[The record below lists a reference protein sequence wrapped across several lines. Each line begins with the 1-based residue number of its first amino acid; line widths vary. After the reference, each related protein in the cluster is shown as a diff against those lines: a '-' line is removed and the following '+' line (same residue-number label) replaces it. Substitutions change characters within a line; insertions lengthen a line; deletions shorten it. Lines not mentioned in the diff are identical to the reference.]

1 MVNVAVISTDET
13 LSKPIREYFKDHT
26 EDFLPAFPR
35 DYPATLQYLN
45 YELPEICII
54 NCSDQLTNYREIFE
68 EIRKDPW
75 LHYGSVILIHESA
88 NETELLAET
97 HNLNI
102 ITSIRRN
109 SLDFYF
115 PRLLKILAQN
125 RSFLFQRDIQSLLSS
140 YLSGSFILDND
151 PFDLT
156 TYSNLLTNFLYN
168 SNLIST
174 EQKNALHAGIMELLI
189 NAIEHGNCRISYTE
203 KSAWLEQGKDIL
215 ELIREKNKDPETDKK
230 KVHLSYRITPEK
242 SFFTVVDEGDGF
254 DWRSHRTLKGE
265 KGLDEMHG
273 RGILM
278 ANHYL
283 SELTYNDA
291 GNEVSFTMENAQ
303 AKSNLI
309 PQLFTNMEEIEVEDG
324 ETVFEQGE
332 ESSHL
337 YYIVS
342 GTYRVDVNGKTV
354 STLKPD
360 DIFLG
365 EMSFLLNNRRSATVI
380 SVGSGILIRISK
392 EAFINAIKESPHYG
406 LFLARLLAQR
416 LVQLHDLHAQNT

>member
-13 LSKPIREYFKDHT
+13 LTKKVRASFTEYT

-35 DYPATLQYLN
+35 DYSAILQYLN
-45 YELPEICII
+45 YELPELCVI
-54 NCSDQLTNYREIFE
+54 NCNDQLTDYKEIIG

-75 LHYGSVILIHESA
+75 LHYGSVILIHDSM
-88 NETELLAET
+88 NEEELLSET
-97 HNLNI
+97 HDINTIAFLN
-102 ITSIRRN
+102 RV

-115 PRLLKILAQN
+115 PRLLRILAQN

-140 YLSGSFILDND
+140 YVSGSFILDND

-168 SNLIST
+168 SNLISL
-174 EQKNALHAGIMELLI
+174 EQKVALNAGIMELLI
-189 NAIEHGNCRISYTE
+189 NAIEHGNCRISYDE
-203 KSAWLEQGKDIL
+203 KSIWLEEGKDIL
-215 ELIREKNKDPETDKK
+215 ELIREKNKDPETNKK
-230 KVHLSYRITPEK
+230 RVHLSYRITPEA
-242 SFFTVVDEGDGF
+242 SFFTITDEGEGF
-254 DWRSHRTLKGE
+254 DWRSHTTMKGE
-265 KGLDEMHG
+265 EGLDEMHG

-283 SELTYNDA
+283 SELRYNDT
-291 GNEVSFTMENAQ
+291 GNEVSFTMENIH

-309 PQLFTNMEEIEVEDG
+309 PHLFTNMEEVEMDDG
-324 ETVFEQGE
+324 KIVFEQGE

-342 GTYRVDVNGKTV
+342 GKYDVIVNGNTV
-354 STLKPD
+354 STLIPD

-365 EMSFLLNNRRSATVI
+365 EMSFLLNNRRSATI
-380 SVGSGILIRISK
+380 KSVGKGILIRISK

-416 LVQLHDLHAQNT
+416 LVQLHTVHAK